1 MLHKKPRRR
10 LTIEQALNHRWISN
24 RTENTHTNTSTLGSL
39 TNLSSFKTLVNFQRI
54 MITYMSRN
62 IMTAEETEHV
72 RQVFTKLDADG
83 NGTLSFEEIRNGFT
97 EHYAMSSEELEDI
110 LRI

>member
-1 MLHKKPRRR
+1 
-10 LTIEQALNHRWISN
+10 
-24 RTENTHTNTSTLGSL
+24 
-39 TNLSSFKTLVNFQRI
+39 
-54 MITYMSRN
+54 MSRN

-110 LRI
+110 LRIWDQDGSGDIDYSEFITACINRDQMLSNEKLKIAFKLFD